1 MLVARN
7 LFDLPVGD
15 DVSIEATGQSQYVND
30 VRWKRN
36 KRTILLILL
45 PAPDDDF
52 AAEVFGD
59 ESHADRKARRR
70 ISFVVLP
77 VFSEERWEFEEM
89 LLHPLGVGTYDEKE
103 ILWFIAIKILPMGAD
118 NLIFENRN
126 LFNRM

>member
-7 LFDLPVGD
+7 LFDLPIGD
-15 DVSIEATGQSQYVND
+15 DVSKEATSQSQNVND
-30 VRWKRN
+30 VCWEEKG
-36 KRTILLILL
+36 RTIFLMLS

-59 ESHADRKARRR
+59 ESVADRKARRR

-103 ILWFIAIKILPMGAD
+103 IL
-118 NLIFENRN
+118 
-126 LFNRM
+126 